1 MYNTGIPCRTKQII
15 MTLAGLKNITKQV
28 CESHV
33 EQMAKSILDILMAN
47 RIKEIQS
54 ILSTDKNK
62 EREGK
67 LQMKI
72 DVLQQPYNQKFYQQ
86 LLEETKNDLMQTL
99 LSKSENASVNLI
111 NAEYFGFNGRL
122 R

>member
-1 MYNTGIPCRTKQII
+1 MI
-15 MTLAGLKNITKQV
+15 MTLAELKNITKQV

-62 EREGK
+62 ERESK
-67 LQMKI
+67 LRMKI

-99 LSKSENASVNLI
+99 LSKTENANVNLI